1 MSKST
6 FTLGNLS
13 ELTLTDGKSRQMRKV
28 HGPWKDSPKAFIRHR
43 IPIPGAGAS
52 RDEFVHEM
60 IESVTERIRKDAAEQ
75 QVRADPGAIGPR
87 LASCIC

>member
-60 IESVTERIRKDAAEQ
+60 IERIRKDAAEQ